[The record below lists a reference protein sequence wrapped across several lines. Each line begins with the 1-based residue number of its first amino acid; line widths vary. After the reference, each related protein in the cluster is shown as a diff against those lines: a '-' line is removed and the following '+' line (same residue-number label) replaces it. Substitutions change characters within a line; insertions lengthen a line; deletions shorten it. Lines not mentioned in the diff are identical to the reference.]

1 VTVPTPGARRGLSS
15 WTGWFL
21 ALVTAAVAISMLPA
35 AAADPPSRL
44 EAELPPH
51 GTLRWE
57 VGKTPVLLIQPAR
70 GDGWIT
76 IAQRFTGNSRTVN
89 DLKAAN
95 PGLRQIR
102 LDRRVAVPVEQLRGD
117 LRLAVVR
124 RIFPLD
130 QRTQEGWEH
139 EVLDPFSDGVEET
152 WDWLAVLFS
161 GKASAADSLRRAN
174 PAVTETGLVRG
185 LSVVVP
191 ESRLLSVF
199 REIAPVA
206 TPTPRPTRVVRATPV
221 PTATPSLPG
230 TGAGPLEYGRD
241 GKGEFAVYRLRH
253 GEALYSAVVVRFTG
267 QLLAIQ
273 VNETAMEIAV
283 RSGIEDVTSIPIGYP
298 IKIPIDL
305 LEPRYLPASNSRRVE
320 WEAER
325 LELEGFFELVTAT
338 DLSGVHVILDAGH
351 GGADSG
357 AVQGGIWEAVYAYD
371 IMCRIKANLEKHT
384 RATVWTTT
392 EDTRSGFVTPERNRL
407 DQSRDRVV
415 LTKPPYRI
423 GDATLGVHL
432 RYYLTN
438 DIILNRIGPDVPR
451 SKTVFLSV
459 HADSLHSSVRG
470 AMVYVPSRYLRP
482 TEPYTVGRSDIKA
495 FAEYKAHPTIR
506 LGSDFKARVEASSR
520 HMAGSVIGSL
530 ERNDIAVHENEP
542 VRDRVLRGRRGWVPA
557 VLRYTAAGNAVLLEV
572 CNLGNPEDRE
582 LIVQH
587 EWRES
592 FARAVVEGLA
602 AAYDE

>member
-1 VTVPTPGARRGLSS
+1 MS
-15 WTGWFL
+15 FF
-21 ALVTAAVAISMLPA
+21 AVA
-35 AAADPPSRL
+35 ADNAPSRL
-44 EAELPPH
+44 EAEFPPY

-57 VGKTPVLLIQPAR
+57 VAKTPVLLIEPAR

-76 IAQRFTGNSRTVN
+76 IAQRFTGSSRTVN

-95 PGLRQIR
+95 PGLRQVR
-102 LDRRVAVPVEQLRGD
+102 LDRRVAVPVETLRGD

-130 QRTQEGWEH
+130 QRTEEGWEH

-152 WDWLAVLFS
+152 WEWLAMLFS
-161 GKASAADSLRRAN
+161 GNRSAAESLRRAN

-185 LSVVVP
+185 LSVVIP
-191 ESRLLSVF
+191 ESRLLAIF
-199 REIAPVA
+199 REIAPEA
-206 TPTPRPTRVVRATPV
+206 TPTPRPTRVVERTPV
-221 PTATPSLPG
+221 PLETPVMPG
-230 TGAGPLEYGRD
+230 TGAGPLEFGRD
-241 GKGEFAVYRLRH
+241 SKGEYAQYRLRH
-253 GEALYSAVVVRFTG
+253 GEALYSSVVVRFTG
-267 QLLAIQ
+267 QLLAKQ
-273 VNETAMEIAV
+273 VNETAMEIAQ
-283 RSGIEDVTSIPIGYP
+283 RSGIRDVTSIPIGYP

-305 LEPRYLPASNSRRVE
+305 LEPRYLPESNALRVT

-325 LELEGFFELVTAT
+325 RELEGFLELVTAT

-357 AVQGGIWEAVYAYD
+357 AVQGGIWESVYAYD

-392 EDTRSGFVTPERNRL
+392 EDAKSGFVTLERDRL
-407 DQSRDRVV
+407 DQSRERVV
-415 LTKPPYRI
+415 LTKPQYRI

-482 TEPYTVGRSDIKA
+482 SEPYTVGRSDIKG
-495 FAEYKAHPTIR
+495 FAEFKAHPTIR
-506 LGSDFKARVEASSR
+506 LGNDFKARVEASSR
-520 HMAGSVIGSL
+520 HMAGSIIGSL
-530 ERNDIAVHENEP
+530 ERNDIEVHENEP

-557 VLRYTAAGNAVLLEV
+557 VLRYSAAGNAVLLEV
-572 CNLGNPEDRE
+572 CNLGNPDDRE

-587 EWRES
+587 EWREE

-602 AAYDE
+602 AAYDD

>member
-1 VTVPTPGARRGLSS
+1 MS
-15 WTGWFL
+15 FF
-21 ALVTAAVAISMLPA
+21 A
-35 AAADPPSRL
+35 AAADHAPSRL
-44 EAELPPH
+44 EAEFPPY

-57 VGKTPVLLIQPAR
+57 VAKTPVLLIEPAR

-76 IAQRFTGNSRTVN
+76 IAQRFTGSSRTVN

-102 LDRRVAVPVEQLRGD
+102 LDRRVAVPVETLRGD

-130 QRTQEGWEH
+130 QRTEEGWEH

-152 WDWLAVLFS
+152 WEWLAVLFS
-161 GKASAADSLRRAN
+161 GNRSAVESLRRAN

-185 LSVVVP
+185 LSVVIP
-191 ESRLLSVF
+191 ESRLLAIF
-199 REIAPVA
+199 REIAPEA
-206 TPTPRPTRVVRATPV
+206 TPTPRPTRVVERTPV
-221 PTATPSLPG
+221 PLETPVMPG
-230 TGAGPLEYGRD
+230 TGAGPLEFGRD
-241 GKGEFAVYRLRH
+241 SKGEFAQYRLRH
-253 GEALYSAVVVRFTG
+253 GEALYSSVVVRFTG
-267 QLLAIQ
+267 QLLAKQ
-273 VNETAMEIAV
+273 VNETAMEIAQ
-283 RSGIEDVTSIPIGYP
+283 RSGIKDVTSIPIGYP

-305 LEPRYLPASNSRRVE
+305 LEPRYLPTSNARRVT
-320 WEAER
+320 WEAEQR
-325 LELEGFFELVTAT
+325 ELEGFLELVTAT

-351 GGADSG
+351 GGSDSG

-392 EDTRSGFVTPERNRL
+392 EDSRSGYVTLERDRL
-407 DQSRDRVV
+407 DQSRERVV
-415 LTKPPYRI
+415 LTRPQYRI

-482 TEPYTVGRSDIKA
+482 SEPYTVGRSDIKG
-495 FAEYKAHPTIR
+495 FAEFRAHPTIR
-506 LGSDFKARVEASSR
+506 LGNDFKARVEASSR
-520 HMAGSVIGSL
+520 HMAGSIIGSL
-530 ERNDIAVHENEP
+530 ERNDIEVHENEP

-557 VLRYTAAGNAVLLEV
+557 VLRYSAAGNAVLLEV
-572 CNLGNPEDRE
+572 CNLGNPDDRE
-582 LIVQH
+582 LIIQH
-587 EWRES
+587 EWREE

>member
-1 VTVPTPGARRGLSS
+1 MAIS
-15 WTGWFL
+15 FF
-21 ALVTAAVAISMLPA
+21 AVAA
-35 AAADPPSRL
+35 NDAPSRL
-44 EAELPPH
+44 EAEFPPY

-57 VGKTPVLLIQPAR
+57 VDKTPVLLIEPAR

-76 IAQRFTGNSRTVN
+76 IAQRFTGSSRTVN

-102 LDRRVAVPVEQLRGD
+102 LDRRVAVPVGVLRGD

-130 QRTQEGWEH
+130 RRTEEGWEH

-152 WDWLAVLFS
+152 WEWLAVLFS
-161 GKASAADSLRRAN
+161 GNRSAAESLRRAN
-174 PAVTETGLVRG
+174 PAVMETGLVRG
-185 LSVVVP
+185 LSVVIP
-191 ESRLLSVF
+191 ESRLLAVF

-206 TPTPRPTRVVRATPV
+206 TPTPRPTRVVERTPV
-221 PTATPSLPG
+221 PLATPGMPG
-230 TGAGPLEYGRD
+230 TGAGPLEFGRD
-241 GKGEFAVYRLRH
+241 SKGEFAQYRLRH

-267 QLLAIQ
+267 QLLAKQ
-273 VNETAMEIAV
+273 VNETAMEIAE
-283 RSGIEDVTSIPIGYP
+283 RSGIKDVTSIPIGYP

-305 LEPRYLPASNSRRVE
+305 LEPRYLPASNALRVT
-320 WEAER
+320 WEAEQR
-325 LELEGFFELVTAT
+325 ELEGFLELVTAT

-371 IMCRIKANLEKHT
+371 IMCRIKANLENHT

-392 EDTRSGFVTPERNRL
+392 EDARSGYVTLERDRL
-407 DQSRDRVV
+407 DQSRERIV
-415 LTKPPYRI
+415 LTKPPYQI
-423 GDATLGVHL
+423 GDSTLGVHL

-438 DIILNRIGPDVPR
+438 DIILNRINPAVPR

-470 AMVYVPSRYLRP
+470 AMIYVPSRYLRP
-482 TEPYTVGRSDIKA
+482 SEPYTVGRSDIRG
-495 FAEYKAHPTIR
+495 FAEFNAHPTIR
-506 LGSDFKARVEASSR
+506 LGNDFKARVEASSR
-520 HMAGSVIGSL
+520 HMAGSIIGSL
-530 ERNDIAVHENEP
+530 ERNEIEVHENEP
-542 VRDRVLRGRRGWVPA
+542 VRDRVLRGRRRPWVPA
-557 VLRYTAAGNAVLLEV
+557 VLRYTAAGNAVLVEV

-582 LIVQH
+582 LIIQY
-587 EWRES
+587 EWREQ

>member
-1 VTVPTPGARRGLSS
+1 MS
-15 WTGWFL
+15 FF
-21 ALVTAAVAISMLPA
+21 AVAA
-35 AAADPPSRL
+35 GDAPSRL
-44 EAELPPH
+44 EAEFPPY

-57 VGKTPVLLIQPAR
+57 VAKTPVLLIEPAR

-89 DLKAAN
+89 DIKAAN

-102 LDRRVAVPVEQLRGD
+102 LDRRVAVPVETLRGD

-130 QRTQEGWEH
+130 RRTEEGWEH

-152 WDWLAVLFS
+152 WEWLAVLFS
-161 GKASAADSLRRAN
+161 GNRSAAENLRRAN

-185 LSVVVP
+185 LSVVIP
-191 ESRLLSVF
+191 ESRLLAVF
-199 REIAPVA
+199 RDIALAA
-206 TPTPRPTRVVRATPV
+206 TPTPRPTRVAERTPVAAATPLV
-221 PTATPSLPG
+221 PG
-230 TGAGPLEYGRD
+230 TGAGPLEFGRD
-241 GKGEFAVYRLRH
+241 NKGEFAQYRLRH

-267 QLLAIQ
+267 QLLAKQ
-273 VNETAMEIAV
+273 VNETAMEIAK
-283 RSGIEDVTSIPIGYP
+283 RSGIKDVTSIPIGFP
-298 IKIPIDL
+298 IKIPLDL
-305 LEPRYLPASNSRRVE
+305 LEPRYLPTNNARRVT
-320 WEAER
+320 WEAEQR
-325 LELEGFFELVTAT
+325 ELEGFLELVTAT
-338 DLSGVHVILDAGH
+338 DLSGVHIILDAGH
-351 GGADSG
+351 GGSDSG
-357 AVQGGIWEAVYAYD
+357 AVQGGIWESVYAYD

-392 EDTRSGFVTPERNRL
+392 EDARSGYATLERDRL
-407 DQSRDRVV
+407 DQSRERVV
-415 LTKPPYRI
+415 LTRPQYRI

-438 DIILNRIGPDVPR
+438 DIILNRISRDVPR

-482 TEPYTVGRSDIKA
+482 SEPYTVGRSDIKS
-495 FAEYKAHPTIR
+495 FAEFKAHPTIR
-506 LGSDFKARVEASSR
+506 LGNDFKARVEASSR
-520 HMAGSVIGSL
+520 HMAGTIIGSL
-530 ERNDIAVHENEP
+530 ERNDIEVHENEP

-557 VLRYTAAGNAVLLEV
+557 VLRYSAAGNAVLLEV

-587 EWRES
+587 EWREQ

-602 AAYDE
+602 AAYDD

>member
-1 VTVPTPGARRGLSS
+1 VTVPTPAARRGLFSRVFRNP
-15 WTGWFL
+15 G
-21 ALVTAAVAISMLPA
+21 LVVVAVALSFLVA
-35 AAADPPSRL
+35 AAGGPPSRL

-51 GTLRWE
+51 GTLRWD
-57 VGKTPVLLIQPAR
+57 VGTTPVLLIEPAR

-76 IAQRFTGNSRTVN
+76 IATRFTGHSRTVN

-95 PGLRQIR
+95 PGLRQIT
-102 LDRRVAVPVEQLRGD
+102 LDRRVAVPVEKLRGD

-124 RIFPLD
+124 RLFPLD
-130 QRTQEGWEH
+130 RRTEEGWEH

-152 WDWLAVLFS
+152 WDWLAELFS
-161 GKASAADSLRRAN
+161 GTRSAADSLRRAN
-174 PAVTETGLVRG
+174 PALAETGPARG
-185 LSVVVP
+185 RTVVIP

-199 REIAPVA
+199 REIAAAA
-206 TPTPRPTRVVRATPV
+206 TPTPRPTRVVEPTPV
-221 PTATPSLPG
+221 PAATPLVPG
-230 TGAGPLEYGRD
+230 IGAGPLEFGRD
-241 GKGEFAVYRLRH
+241 GKGEFALYRLRH

-267 QLLAIQ
+267 QLLAKQ
-273 VNETAMEIAV
+273 VNETAMEIAK

-305 LEPRYLPASNSRRVE
+305 LEPRYLPATNARRMA
-320 WEAER
+320 WEAEQR
-325 LELEGFFELVTAT
+325 ELEGFFELVTAT

-384 RATVWTTT
+384 RATVWMTT
-392 EDTRSGFVTPERNRL
+392 EDARTGCVTLDRDRL
-407 DQSRDRVV
+407 EQSRGRVV
-415 LTKPPYRI
+415 LTRPHYPI
-423 GDATLGVHL
+423 SDATLGVHL

-438 DIILNRIGPDVPR
+438 DIILNRIRPDVPR

-482 TEPYTVGRSDIKA
+482 SEPYTVERSDIKK
-495 FAEYKAHPTIR
+495 FEEFRNHPTIR

-520 HMAGSVIGSL
+520 HMAGSIVRSF
-530 ERNDIAVHENEP
+530 ERNEIAVHENEP

-557 VLRYTAAGNAVLLEV
+557 VLRYTAAGNAVLVEV

-582 LIVQH
+582 LIVRR

-602 AAYDE
+602 AAYDD